1 MRDIVIEK
9 MYEWSRKPYQKY
21 IKKNVPWEIN
31 KTELLTFPKE
41 SLGYRLGDFL
51 RRNNFDIQAKLEDHD
66 IIHVLTNTGTTVIEE
81 IGMQYYLLGN
91 RKKSLYLFMVIL
103 SGTIFYPTRL
113 GYFFKQYKKGRNAM
127 PFYYLDF
134 SKMLL
139 TPISSI
145 QKTFKI

>member
-1 MRDIVIEK
+1 MKDLLIEK

-21 IKKNVPWEIN
+21 IKKNAPWEIN
-31 KTELLTFPKE
+31 KDELLAFPQG
-41 SLGYRLGDFL
+41 SLGYGLGDFL
-51 RRNNFDIQAKLEDHD
+51 HSNNFDIQAKLEDHD
-66 IIHVLTNTGTTVIEE
+66 IIHVLTNTGITVIDE

-91 RKKSLYLFMVIL
+91 QKKSLYLFMVIL
-103 SGTIFYPTRL
+103 SGTIFYPTQL
-113 GYFFKQYKKGRNAM
+113 GYFLKQYKRGKKAM

-139 TPISSI
+139 TPITAI

>member
-1 MRDIVIEK
+1 MKDLLIEK

-21 IKKNVPWEIN
+21 MKKNAPWEIN
-31 KTELLTFPKE
+31 KDELLAFPKG
-41 SLGYRLGDFL
+41 SLGYGLGDFL
-51 RRNNFDIQAKLEDHD
+51 HRNNFDIQAKLEDHD
-66 IIHVLTNTGTTVIEE
+66 IIHVLTNTGISVVDE

-103 SGTIFYPTRL
+103 SGTIFYPTQL
-113 GYFFKQYKKGRNAM
+113 GYFLEQYKRGKKAM

-134 SKMLL
+134 SKMLF
-139 TPISSI
+139 TPIQSI

>member
-1 MRDIVIEK
+1 MKDLLIEK

-21 IKKNVPWEIN
+21 MKKNAPWEIN
-31 KTELLTFPKE
+31 KDELLAFPE
-41 SLGYRLGDFL
+41 GSLGYGLGDFL
-51 RRNNFDIQAKLEDHD
+51 QKNNFDIQAKLEDHD
-66 IIHVLTNTGTTVIEE
+66 IIHVLTSTGISVVDE

-103 SGTIFYPTRL
+103 SGTVFYPTQL
-113 GYFFKQYKKGRNAM
+113 GYFLKQYKRGKKAM

-134 SKMLL
+134 SKMLS
-139 TPISSI
+139 TPILSI